1 MYMDVQAW
9 VSLYIHTLPMDK
21 VKYSCNIEERK
32 KKKNSWSAARGGRKG
47 PGRVINDADWLAK

>member
-1 MYMDVQAW
+1 MDVQAW

-32 KKKNSWSAARGGRKG
+32 KTKIHGLLE
-47 PGRVINDADWLAK
+47 VV